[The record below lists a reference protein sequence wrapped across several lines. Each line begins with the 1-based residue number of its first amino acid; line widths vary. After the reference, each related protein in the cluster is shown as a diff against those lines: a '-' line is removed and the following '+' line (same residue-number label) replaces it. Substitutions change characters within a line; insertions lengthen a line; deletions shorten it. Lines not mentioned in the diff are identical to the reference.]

1 MSRFACIFGLVLL
14 AWAAAAQAV
23 LTEFAHDDFSTESGQ
38 FYQGKAGASQFSYN
52 PESGCYEID
61 ASASDTGALTALTEG
76 FSDYEAAVD
85 LQFMGTT
92 SGKDPYAGLIFHY
105 DEAADGTSSFYLFA
119 VFPDGYYAVWQVDRE
134 SKRTYAY
141 KLTRSPLVNPA
152 GTNSLKVRARGNR
165 FEIHL
170 NGRMAGEFST
180 RTEGAGGVGL
190 FASAGTRVHF
200 RNFVWRV
207 EEEEYHARMLEG
219 GAFGFVRRQNLP
231 AAFSDDF
238 SRRLWPQ
245 GESAGAKFSYAGR
258 GYRIDNTEG
267 NTMAVSYRTQPE
279 VSSGLAAL
287 VVSSAAGEAGNGFGV
302 AFSFQLREGYPSYYA
317 LIIARD
323 GTYKVF
329 RNEGSTAT
337 TLLDWR
343 DIPFAV
349 DFAQP
354 VMLAA
359 AFVRTDDGLR
369 IYPGV
374 NGHAL
379 TGCVDGN
386 PLPPGGFAMIVAPL
400 VTVVAD
406 RVMLYSFSG
415 MEETVLAEL
424 AGGGEE

>member
-14 AWAAAAQAV
+14 AWAAAAQAA
-23 LTEFAHDDFSTESGQ
+23 LTEFARDDFSSDSGQ
-38 FYQGKAGASQFSYN
+38 FFQGKVGASQFSYK
-52 PESGCYEID
+52 PEGGYYEID
-61 ASASDTGALTALTEG
+61 ATASDTGALTALTEE

-85 LQFMGTT
+85 LQFVGIAG
-92 SGKDPYAGLIFHY
+92 GKDPYAGLVFHY
-105 DEAADGTSSFYLFA
+105 SEEDGASSFYLFA
-119 VFPDGYYAVWQVDRE
+119 VFPDGYYAVWQVNRE
-134 SKRTYAY
+134 SERTYAY
-141 KLTRSPLVNPA
+141 KLTHSPLVNPA
-152 GTNSLKVRARGNR
+152 GPNSLKVRARANR
-165 FEIHL
+165 FEFYL

-180 RTEGAGGVGL
+180 RTEGVGGVGL

-207 EEEEYHARMLEG
+207 EEEEYHSRMLEG

-245 GESAGAKFSYAGR
+245 GESAGAKFSYTGN
-258 GYRIDNTEG
+258 GYRIDNTKG

-287 VVSSAAGEAGNGFGV
+287 VVSSAAGEAGNGFGM

-337 TLLDWR
+337 TLLDWQ
-343 DIPFAV
+343 DIPFEV

-354 VMLAA
+354 VMLGA

-374 NGHAL
+374 NGRAL

-406 RVMLYSFSG
+406 RVMLYSFDG
-415 MEETVLAEL
+415 MEKTVLGEL
-424 AGGGEE
+424 RGSGEE